1 MFDRLQNKFS
11 KIFNVV
17 KGHGKI
23 SEKNVSD
30 AIREIRI
37 ALLESDV
44 NFKVVSAFI
53 NKVKEKALGSDVFDS
68 VTPGQQFIKIVQDE
82 LISFLSSDSMN
93 LNLNNSNPAVI
104 VMAGLQGSG
113 KTTTSAKIASF
124 LKREQNK
131 KPLLVGA
138 DLQRLAAQEQLK
150 VLSRQID
157 VDIYLGNFDKPLD
170 VVKNGMKFAKKNKN
184 DVVIIDTAG
193 RLHIDDSLMKELQII
208 VDEVKPDEILY
219 VIDGMTGQ
227 DAINSTKVFS
237 EKINLTGSIL
247 TKMDGNSGGGAAL
260 SVKEISKKPIKFM
273 TTGENIEDI
282 DIFDPKRIARRIL
295 GLSDIVGLVEKA
307 QKNFDQKQAEEM
319 QKKIINNE
327 FNFNDFADQIKQFN
341 QIGSI
346 SEMTKFIPG
355 LKKVKNLD
363 VSKKDLLWTQAI
375 INSMTKAERENPS
388 IINGSRRAR
397 IAKGSGRSLSDVNR
411 LIKQFN
417 QIKIFM
423 KKTKKIGMGK
433 FPFKLN

>member
-11 KIFNVV
+11 KIFSVV

-44 NFKVVSAFI
+44 NFKVVSSFI
-53 NKVKEKALGSDVFDS
+53 KKVKDKALGSDVFDS

-82 LISFLSSDSMN
+82 LIDFLSADNME
-93 LNLNNSNPAVI
+93 LKLNNSNPAII

-124 LKREQNK
+124 LKREQHKN
-131 KPLLVGA
+131 PLLVGA

-150 VLSRQID
+150 ILSNKVE
-157 VDIYLGNFDKPLD
+157 VDFFSGKYDTPLAL
-170 VVKNGMKFAKKNKN
+170 VKDALKFAGKNKN

-193 RLHIDDSLMKELQII
+193 RLHIDESLMEELRTI
-208 VDEVKPDEILY
+208 VEEVTPDEILY

-227 DAINSTKVFS
+227 DAINSTKIFS
-237 EKINLTGSIL
+237 EKIDLTGSII

-260 SVKEISKKPIKFM
+260 SVKEISKKPIKLM
-273 TTGENIEDI
+273 TTGENINDI
-282 DIFDPKRIARRIL
+282 EVFDPNRIAKRIL

-307 QKNFDQKQAEEM
+307 QKNFDQKKAQEM
-319 QKKIINNE
+319 QEKLLNNE
-327 FNFNDFADQIKQFN
+327 FNFNDFSEQIKQFD

-355 LKKVKNLD
+355 LKKMKNLNFN
-363 VSKKDLLWTQAI
+363 KNDLLWTQAI
-375 INSMTKAERENPS
+375 INSMTKVERENPA

-397 IAKGSGRSLSDVNR
+397 IAKGSGRSISDVNR

-423 KKTKKIGMGK
+423 KKTKKLGMGR

>member
-1 MFDRLQNKFS
+1 MFDKLQNKFS
-11 KIFNVV
+11 KIFSVI
-17 KGHGKI
+17 KGRGKI
-23 SEKNVSD
+23 SEKNVSE

-44 NFKVVSAFI
+44 NLKVVSIFI
-53 NKVKEKALGSDVFDS
+53 NRVKERALGSNVFDS

-82 LISFLSSDSMN
+82 LIDFLSSDDME
-93 LNLNNSNPAVI
+93 LKLNNSSPAVI

-150 VLSRQID
+150 ILSKKND
-157 VDIYLGNFDKPLD
+157 VDIYLGNHKNPLD
-170 VVKNGMKFAKKNKN
+170 VVKNAMKFANDNKN
-184 DVVIIDTAG
+184 DVVIVDTAG
-193 RLHIDDSLMKELQII
+193 RLHIDDILMKELQSII
-208 VDEVKPDEILY
+208 NEINPDEILY

-237 EKINLTGSIL
+237 EKINLTGSII

-273 TTGENIEDI
+273 TMGENIEDI
-282 DIFDPKRIARRIL
+282 DTFDPNRIARRIL

-307 QKNFDQKQAEEM
+307 QKTFDEKKSQEIQQKL
-319 QKKIINNE
+319 INNE
-327 FNFNDFADQIKQFN
+327 FNFNDFSEQIKQFN
-341 QIGSI
+341 QIGSV

-363 VSKKDLLWTQAI
+363 ISKKDLLWTQAI
-375 INSMTKAERENPS
+375 ISSMTKAERENPS

-397 IAKGSGRSLSDVNR
+397 IAKGSGRSISDVNR

-417 QIKIFM
+417 QIKVFM
-423 KKTKKIGMGK
+423 KKTKKTGMGK

>member
-11 KIFNVV
+11 KIFSVV

-23 SEKNVSD
+23 SEKNISD

-44 NFKVVSAFI
+44 NFKVVSSFI
-53 NKVKEKALGSDVFDS
+53 KKVKDKALGSDVFDS

-82 LISFLSSDSMN
+82 LIGFLSADSME
-93 LNLNNSNPAVI
+93 LNLNKSNPAI
-104 VMAGLQGSG
+104 ILMAGLQGSG
-113 KTTTSAKIASF
+113 KTTTSAKIAGF

-150 VLSRQID
+150 ILSSKVE
-157 VDIYLGNFDKPLD
+157 VDFFSGKYDAPLAL
-170 VVKNGMKFAKKNKN
+170 VKDALKYASKNKN

-193 RLHIDDSLMKELQII
+193 RLHIDDSLMIELKTI
-208 VDEVKPDEILY
+208 VEEVMPDEILY

-227 DAINSTKVFS
+227 DAINSTKIFS
-237 EKINLTGSIL
+237 EKINLTGSII

-260 SVKEISKKPIKFM
+260 SVKEISNKPIKLM
-273 TTGENIEDI
+273 TTGENISDI
-282 DIFDPKRIARRIL
+282 EVFDPNRIAKRIL

-307 QKNFDQKQAEEM
+307 QKNFDQKKAEEI
-319 QKKIINNE
+319 QKKFLNNE
-327 FNFNDFADQIKQFN
+327 FNFNDFSDQIKQFN

-355 LKKVKNLD
+355 LKKMKNFD
-363 VSKKDLLWTQAI
+363 FNKNDLLWTQAI
-375 INSMTKAERENPS
+375 IDSMTKIERENPA

-397 IAKGSGRSLSDVNR
+397 IAKGSGRSISDVNR

-417 QIKIFM
+417 QIKILM
-423 KKTKKIGMGK
+423 KKTKKLGMGR